1 MAGRA
6 LREGHSKRRI
16 DGPLNRRLQGE
27 AQVSLP
33 ETGTYVL
40 TVTANDIVSTG
51 SYNLGFERL
60 SP

>member
-16 DGPLNRRLQGE
+16 DGSLNRRLQGQV
-27 AQVSLP
+27 QVSLP

-40 TVTANDIVSTG
+40 TVTANHIVSTG
-51 SYNLGFERL
+51 SYNLSYERL
-60 SP
+60 AP